1 MLRQTSIRARLLT
14 AIFAGSIL
22 VIFTGASVTYA
33 LVKQY
38 LYAEVDHFL
47 RDKLAYQQIA
57 AVQNG
62 ERISFRLSEPVLES
76 LRNPEHPDFFQFRF
90 LDGRDIYS
98 SAGLEESLPLV
109 GLTSED
115 AFKAYDCNLP
125 HGRRG
130 RCMGMVFI
138 PEQFNEGGLNSNVP
152 IRVHLVVARD
162 RAEIDSGLMRLRQL
176 LTLMGVVMA
185 LCSLLATTLIVRNAL
200 KPMGEISAQIEST
213 NVSAA
218 SSKVHVHNPPSE
230 VVPVIDRLNQLLSR
244 VSSAIE
250 NERQFTANAAHELR
264 NPLAG
269 LKTQLELALS
279 SERNAETDQ
288 DVMSRALIIQEQ
300 MEVVVSNLL
309 MLARLDSGTDEF
321 EIGVLDPRRTLRQC
335 WKPYFEVA
343 EKRDLRIRWEMNN
356 APESFCVAAP
366 LFRIMFSNLFE
377 NCVSYAP
384 IGGKVHISVEQEN
397 SSIVIS
403 IKNTN
408 PGISESNLDQLFER
422 FRRGDPSAAGGVGHA
437 GIGLSLCQRI
447 TETIN
452 GQLVAAA
459 DSEWFVVTVK
469 IPGAQI

>member
-1 MLRQTSIRARLLT
+1 MLRKTSIRARLLT

-115 AFKAYDCNLP
+115 EFKAYDCNLP
-125 HGRRG
+125 NGRRG

-138 PEQFNEGGLNSNVP
+138 PEQLNESGNNSNTPV
-152 IRVHLVVARD
+152 RVHLVVARD
-162 RAEIDSGLMRLRQL
+162 RAEIDSGLMRLRQSL
-176 LTLMGVVMA
+176 AIMGVAMA
-185 LCSLLATTLIVRNAL
+185 LFSLLATTLIVRNAL
-200 KPMGEISAQIEST
+200 KPMEEISTQIEST
-213 NVSAA
+213 TVSAA
-218 SSKVHVHNPPSE
+218 TSKVYIHNPPSE

-279 SERNAETDQ
+279 SERNADTDEE
-288 DVMSRALIIQEQ
+288 VMGRALIIQEQ

-321 EIGVLDPRRTLRQC
+321 EIGVLDPRRTLQQC

-343 EKRDLRIRWEMNN
+343 EKRNLQVRWEMNN

-377 NCVSYAP
+377 NCASYAP
-384 IGGKVHISVEQEN
+384 IGGKVRISIEQQN

-403 IKNTN
+403 IKNSN

-422 FRRGDPSAAGGVGHA
+422 FQRGDASAAGGVGHA
-437 GIGLSLCQRI
+437 GIGLSLCKRI

-469 IPGAQI
+469 IPSAQI